1 MGDLFPAW
9 LEDRAKGDIVG
20 IARKGALEFFGRDGT
35 FDPVPFRLM
44 AVYWGLVLLMPLGML
59 IAAASW
65 LGVATTMQAV
75 VAASLMYGFNPKDAR
90 KSVYSMCRTHP
101 LKTAASG

>member
-1 MGDLFPAW
+1 MLGLT
-9 LEDRAKGDIVG
+9 ERSK
-20 IARKGALEFFGRDGT
+20 LEFFGRDGT

-65 LGVATTMQAV
+65 LGVATTIIAIGLTTGAV
-75 VAASLMYGFNPKDAR
+75 L
-90 KSVYSMCRTHP
+90 
-101 LKTAASG
+101 LIKTSRAGPSGAGLDSSAVPSPAGAP